1 MSSGKSNIFSMDDL
15 IANTPKDENFYP
27 CGNVGYIIQKE
38 KTYKPV
44 KILRLMEDNEII
56 QEETDI
62 KRTDNVLGGNSITDA
77 RKARLLYYGKI

>member
-1 MSSGKSNIFSMDDL
+1 MDDL

-38 KTYKPV
+38 KTDILI
-44 KILRLMEDNEII
+44 KILRLVEDNELI

-62 KRTDNVLGGNSITDA
+62 KRTSNVLGGGSITDA